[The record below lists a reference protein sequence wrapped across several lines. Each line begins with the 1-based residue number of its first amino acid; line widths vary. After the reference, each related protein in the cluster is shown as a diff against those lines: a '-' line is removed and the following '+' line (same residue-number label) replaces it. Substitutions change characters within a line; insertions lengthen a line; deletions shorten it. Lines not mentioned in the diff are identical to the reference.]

1 MERGYAGA
9 MRQPADRSRDVR
21 QGRDP
26 LRDHD
31 PGVDFATTTSR
42 ASPPTERVVQ
52 ILDFL
57 ASRPADR
64 FGVSELARRVGLSKP
79 TCLGI
84 VTSLSDAGYLVRDA
98 ADKTY
103 RLGPSLITL
112 GHKAQESMRVS
123 PAAREELRRLSAR
136 FGVTAALSGVVDDR
150 ITLLDLVAPAGAR
163 PGVEV
168 GQSYPFA
175 PPVGLMFVL
184 WDDEA
189 ERNWLAKEPT
199 IPLRTNSDR
208 LKRVIAE
215 CRADGYL
222 VERQTPGG
230 RRLYSLMAGMSST
243 LPDELRALL
252 GELVSDIGERVYLR
266 DENRSAGKRR
276 TTRTDI
282 SVISAPIYDHYQRQV
297 MVSSMHIGKSLTDKE
312 IVEHAGALV
321 ATADAVTAQ
330 LGGIKR

>member
-1 MERGYAGA
+1 MSVPDSSG
-9 MRQPADRSRDVR
+9 
-21 QGRDP
+21 
-26 LRDHD
+26 
-31 PGVDFATTTSR
+31 R
-42 ASPPTERVVQ
+42 ASPPTERVVR

-57 ASRPADR
+57 AGRPEER
-64 FGVSELARRVGLSKP
+64 FGVSELARRLGLSKP

-98 ADKTY
+98 ADKSY

-123 PAAREELRRLSAR
+123 PAARDELSRLSAR
-136 FGVTAALSGVVDDR
+136 FGVTAALSGVIDDR

-184 WDDEA
+184 WDDET

-199 IPLRTNSDR
+199 IPLRTDTER
-208 LKRVIAE
+208 LNRVITE

-222 VERQTPGG
+222 VERLTPGG
-230 RRLYSLMAGMSST
+230 RRLYSLMAGMSSN

-266 DENRSAGKRR
+266 SENKINGTRR
-276 TTRTDI
+276 TARFDI
-282 SVISAPIYDHYQRQV
+282 SVISAPVYDHYQRQV
-297 MVSSMHIGKSLTDKE
+297 MVTSMHIGTSLTDNE
-312 IVEHAGALV
+312 ITERARALV

-330 LGGIKR
+330 LGGGKPDHSSRRPKRPTR

>member
-1 MERGYAGA
+1 VPESAG
-9 MRQPADRSRDVR
+9 
-21 QGRDP
+21 
-26 LRDHD
+26 
-31 PGVDFATTTSR
+31 R
-42 ASPPTERVVQ
+42 ASPPTERVVR

-57 ASRPADR
+57 AGHPEER
-64 FGVSELARRVGLSKP
+64 FGLSELARRLELSKP

-84 VTSLSDAGYLVRDA
+84 VTSLCDAGYLVRDA
-98 ADKTY
+98 GDKTY

-112 GHKAQESMRVS
+112 GNKAQESMRVS
-123 PAAREELRRLSAR
+123 PAARDELRRLSTR
-136 FGVTAALSGVVDDR
+136 FGVTAALSGVIDDR

-199 IPLRTNSDR
+199 IPLRTHTDR
-208 LKRVIAE
+208 LKRVVAA

-222 VERQTPGG
+222 VERLTPGG
-230 RRLYSLMAGMSST
+230 RRLYSLMAGMSSN

-266 DENRSAGKRR
+266 GENGGRR
-276 TTRTDI
+276 RHDI
-282 SVISAPIYDHYQRQV
+282 SVISAPVYDHYQRQV
-297 MVSSMHIGKSLTDKE
+297 MVASMHIGKALTDNE
-312 IVEHAGALV
+312 ITERARALV
-321 ATADAVTAQ
+321 ATADAVTKQ
-330 LGGIKR
+330 LGGVKPIRAS

>member
-1 MERGYAGA
+1 VSA
-9 MRQPADRSRDVR
+9 
-21 QGRDP
+21 
-26 LRDHD
+26 
-31 PGVDFATTTSR
+31 PGSSGR
-42 ASPPTERVVQ
+42 ASPPTDRVVR
-52 ILDFL
+52 ILDYL
-57 ASRPADR
+57 AGRPTER
-64 FGVSELARRVGLSKP
+64 FGVSDLARRVGLSKP

-84 VTSLSDAGYLVRDA
+84 VTSLAEAGYLVRDS

-123 PAAREELRRLSAR
+123 PAARDELRRLSAR
-136 FGVTAALSGVVDDR
+136 FGVTAALSGVIDDR

-184 WDDEA
+184 WDEEA

-199 IPLRTNSDR
+199 IPLRTHSDR
-208 LKRVIAE
+208 LNRVIAR
-215 CRADGYL
+215 CREDGYL
-222 VERQTPGG
+222 VERLTPGG
-230 RRLYSLMAGMSST
+230 RRLYSLMAGMSSD

-266 DENRSAGKRR
+266 DENGAAGRKRH
-276 TTRTDI
+276 DI
-282 SVISAPIYDHYQRQV
+282 SVISAPVYDHYQRQV
-297 MVSSMHIGKSLTDKE
+297 MVASMHIGKALTDNE
-312 IVEHAGALV
+312 IVERARALV
-321 ATADAVTAQ
+321 ATADEVSAQ
-330 LGGIKR
+330 LGSTQSRV

>member
-1 MERGYAGA
+1 
-9 MRQPADRSRDVR
+9 MR
-21 QGRDP
+21 
-26 LRDHD
+26 
-31 PGVDFATTTSR
+31 
-42 ASPPTERVVQ
+42 

-57 ASRPADR
+57 AGRPDER

-84 VTSLSDAGYLVRDA
+84 VTSLSEAGYLVRDGV
-98 ADKTY
+98 DKTY

-136 FGVTAALSGVVDDR
+136 FGVTAALSGVIDDR

-189 ERNWLAKEPT
+189 VRDWLAKEPT
-199 IPLRTNSDR
+199 IPLRTKTGR
-208 LKRVIAE
+208 LNRVIAA

-222 VERQTPGG
+222 VERLTPGG
-230 RRLYSLMAGMSST
+230 RRLYALMAGMSSD

-252 GELVSDIGERVYLR
+252 GELVSDVGERVYLR
-266 DENRSAGKRR
+266 GENSAKRQ
-276 TTRTDI
+276 DI
-282 SVISAPIYDHYQRQV
+282 SVISAPVYDHYQRQV
-297 MVSSMHIGKSLTDKE
+297 MVASMHIGKALTDNE
-312 IVEHAGALV
+312 ITERARALV
-321 ATADAVTAQ
+321 ATADVVTAQ
-330 LGGIKR
+330 LGGVRPGRG

>member
-1 MERGYAGA
+1 
-9 MRQPADRSRDVR
+9 
-21 QGRDP
+21 
-26 LRDHD
+26 
-31 PGVDFATTTSR
+31 
-42 ASPPTERVVQ
+42 
-52 ILDFL
+52 
-57 ASRPADR
+57 
-64 FGVSELARRVGLSKP
+64 
-79 TCLGI
+79 
-84 VTSLSDAGYLVRDA
+84 
-98 ADKTY
+98 
-103 RLGPSLITL
+103 
-112 GHKAQESMRVS
+112 VS

-136 FGVTAALSGVVDDR
+136 FAVTAALSGVIDDR

-199 IPLRTNSDR
+199 IPLRTNTDR
-208 LKRVIAE
+208 LNRVIAE

-230 RRLYSLMAGMSST
+230 RRLYSLMAGMSDT

-266 DENRSAGKRR
+266 AETGSGPRKRH
-276 TTRTDI
+276 DI
-282 SVISAPIYDHYQRQV
+282 SVISAPVYDHYQRQV
-297 MVSSMHIGKSLTDKE
+297 MVASMHIGKPLTDNE
-312 IVEHAGALV
+312 ITDRARALV
-321 ATADAVTAQ
+321 TTADAVTKQ
-330 LGGIKR
+330 LGGVKPGR

>member
-1 MERGYAGA
+1 MSAPSSVPPR
-9 MRQPADRSRDVR
+9 
-21 QGRDP
+21 
-26 LRDHD
+26 
-31 PGVDFATTTSR
+31 R
-42 ASPPTERVVQ
+42 ASPPTDRVVG

-57 ASRPADR
+57 AGRPGER
-64 FGVSELARRVGLSKP
+64 FGVSELARRVGVSKP

-84 VTSLSDAGYLVRDA
+84 VTSLTDAGYLVRDP

-112 GHKAQESMRVS
+112 GHRAQESMRVS
-123 PAAREELRRLSAR
+123 PAAREQLRRLSSR
-136 FGVTAALSGVVDDR
+136 FDATAALSAVVDDR

-189 ERNWLAKEPT
+189 ERNWLAMAPT
-199 IPLRTNSDR
+199 IPLRTDIDR
-208 LKRVIAE
+208 LNRVVAS

-222 VERQTPGG
+222 VERQTAGG
-230 RRLYSLMAGMSST
+230 RRLYSLMAGMPT
-243 LPDELRALL
+243 NLPDELRALL

-266 DENRSAGKRR
+266 DEVSGSGSRRGTRS
-276 TTRTDI
+276 DI
-282 SVISAPIYDHYQRQV
+282 SVISAPVYDHYQRQV
-297 MVSSMHIGKSLTDKE
+297 MVASMHIGKALTDHE
-312 IVEHAGALV
+312 ISDRARVVV

-330 LGGIKR
+330 LGGVKRLFR